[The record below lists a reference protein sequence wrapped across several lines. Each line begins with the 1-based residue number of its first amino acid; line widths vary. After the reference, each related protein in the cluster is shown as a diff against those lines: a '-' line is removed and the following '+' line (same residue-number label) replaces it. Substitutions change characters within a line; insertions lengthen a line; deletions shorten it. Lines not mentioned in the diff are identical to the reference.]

1 MTFKQKV
8 LYFFCA
14 VGLLVTFALF
24 DFFVLK
30 YIVDLFSKDWQ
41 VHTTVFI
48 IAVVLVN
55 PFIVLFIL
63 NKLPFKPK
71 GLKVDKGL
79 KEALKKES
87 L

>member
-1 MTFKQKV
+1 MTFKQKI
-8 LYFFCA
+8 LYFFSA
-14 VGLLVTFALF
+14 ILIMVLLALF
-24 DFFVLK
+24 DFFVFR
-30 YIVDLFSKDWQ
+30 YVVDLFSTDWQ
-41 VHTTVFI
+41 VHT
-48 IAVVLVN
+48 AV
-55 PFIVLFIL
+55 FIVLVLLINPFVALFII